1 LFYGGPPSL
10 DDVFPASFSDSELPV
25 AIKAT
30 ENLNPGDESIFNIG
44 TSFDSTLNLSSETFP
59 GSHPGGKLNIMI
71 PTPDPEP
78 GYNPGVTMDT
88 PLSNLEYLSPS
99 KSMGVFQKLPLE

>member
-1 LFYGGPPSL
+1 MQ
-10 DDVFPASFSDSELPV
+10 
-25 AIKAT
+25 AT
-30 ENLNPGDESIFNIG
+30 ENLNPGDELIFNMG
-44 TSFDSTLNLSSETFP
+44 TLSDSKLDLSSEAFP
-59 GSHPGGKLNIMI
+59 GSHPGGEPHIMI

-78 GYNPGVTMDT
+78 GHNPGVTMDT